1 MKKRSLGMVIA
12 LVVAF
17 SLLAVTAYAST
28 PTYEGYEAFK
38 ALAKN
43 VENNHEDKAFKQ
55 ENATVTGAF
64 TVIDNGVKLVHMETE
79 LKAQGEDNASG
90 TVKYIHEGVTKELK
104 VYAEDEKVYI
114 FDVLEDIYY
123 LADREAMKAQHDGSD
138 VEDEYNQEYSRKFSR
153 NDMTDA
159 QEKLMDFLMG
169 DLKDDFELQ
178 YNSDGSETI
187 KFELT
192 KEEIPM
198 LLNLVVSAASGQ
210 ERRTDEYEE
219 FSPDTTLLEKYPI
232 LRDFVHMEDKGSTI
246 TENVELDYVQLALT
260 TREDEF
266 LALSFDFKLTGDDE
280 VGMQHNVQIKGN
292 VQVAEIGT
300 TVADKVNLE
309 GKDIIE
315 IEPEDFEEF
324 DGNRRVHGRGASY
337 GDA

>member
-43 VENNHEDKAFKQ
+43 VEDNHENKMFKQ
-55 ENATVTGAF
+55 ENATVTGDF

-79 LKAQGEDNASG
+79 LKSQGEDNGSG
-90 TVKYIHEGVTKELK
+90 TVKFTHEGVTKELNL
-104 VYAEDEKVYI
+104 YAEDENVYI

-123 LADREAMKAQHDGSD
+123 VADREAMKAQHERSD
-138 VEDEYNQEYSRKFSR
+138 YEDEYKNEYSREYSR
-153 NDMTDA
+153 GDMTNA
-159 QEKLMDFLMG
+159 QEELLDFLMG
-169 DLKDDFELQ
+169 DLKDDFELHN
-178 YNSDGSETI
+178 NSDGSETI
-187 KFELT
+187 YFELT

-198 LLNLVVSAASGQ
+198 LLNLAVSAASGQ
-210 ERRTDEYEE
+210 EKRADKYEE
-219 FSPDTTLLEKYPI
+219 FRPDAALLEKYPI
-232 LRDFVHMEDKGSTI
+232 LNDFVNMEDKSPEI
-246 TENVELDYVQLALT
+246 VDNTELEYVQLALT
-260 TREDEF
+260 TRDDEF
-266 LALSFDFKLTGDDE
+266 VAFSFDFRLTGDDE
-280 VGMQHNVQIKGN
+280 FGTQHNVQIKGA
-292 VQVAEIGT
+292 VQVSEIGT
-300 TVADKVNLE
+300 TVAEKVNLE

-324 DGNRRVHGRGASY
+324 DGNRRVHGRGALY

>member
-1 MKKRSLGMVIA
+1 MKKKSLGMIIA

-43 VENNHEDKAFKQ
+43 VEDKHEDKSFNQ
-55 ENATVTGAF
+55 ENATVTGDF

-79 LKAQGEDNASG
+79 LKSQGQDNASG
-90 TVKYIHEGVTKELK
+90 IVKFTHEDVTKELN

-114 FDVLEDIYY
+114 FDVLEDTYY
-123 LADREAMKAQHDGSD
+123 LADH
-138 VEDEYNQEYSRKFSR
+138 EDQYKHEYSREFSGD
-153 NDMTDA
+153 DMTNA
-159 QEKLMDFLMG
+159 QEELLDFLMG
-169 DLKDDFELQ
+169 DLKDDFELHQ
-178 YNSDGSETI
+178 NLDGSETI
-187 KFELT
+187 YFELT

-210 ERRTDEYEE
+210 EKRADEYEE
-219 FSPDTTLLEKYPI
+219 FSPDATLLEKYPI
-232 LRDFVHMEDKGSTI
+232 LKDFVNMEDNSPEI
-246 TENVELDYVQLALT
+246 VDNTELEYVQLALT
-260 TREDEF
+260 TRDDEF
-266 LALSFDFKLTGDDE
+266 VAFSFDFSLTGDDE
-280 VGMQHNVQIKGN
+280 VGTQHNVQIKGAL
-292 VQVAEIGT
+292 QVSEIGT
-300 TVADKVNLE
+300 TIADKVNLD

-324 DGNRRVHGRGASY
+324 DGNRRVHGRGALY

>member
-1 MKKRSLGMVIA
+1 MKKKSLGMIIA

-43 VENNHEDKAFKQ
+43 VEDKHEDKSFNQ
-55 ENATVTGAF
+55 ENATVTGDF

-79 LKAQGEDNASG
+79 LKSQGEDNASG
-90 TVKYIHEGVTKELK
+90 TVKFTHEGVTKELN
-104 VYAEDEKVYI
+104 VYAEDENVYI

-123 LADREAMKAQHDGSD
+123 LADREAMKAQHEGSD
-138 VEDEYNQEYSRKFSR
+138 YEDQYKHEYSREFSGD
-153 NDMTDA
+153 DMTNA
-159 QEKLMDFLMG
+159 QEELLDFLVG
-169 DLKDDFELQ
+169 DLKDDFELHQ
-178 YNSDGSETI
+178 NLDGSETI
-187 KFELT
+187 YFELT

-210 ERRTDEYEE
+210 EKRADEYEE
-219 FSPDTTLLEKYPI
+219 FSPDAALLEKYPI
-232 LRDFVHMEDKGSTI
+232 LNDFVNMEDMSPEI
-246 TENVELDYVQLALT
+246 VENTELEYVQLALT
-260 TREDEF
+260 TRDDEF
-266 LALSFDFKLTGDDE
+266 VAFSFDFSLTGDDE
-280 VGMQHNVQIKGN
+280 VGTQHNVQIKGA
-292 VQVAEIGT
+292 VQVSEIGT
-300 TVADKVNLE
+300 TIADKVNLD